1 MNSCFGGLDGQRFSP
16 LVKVAGVY
24 TTRGAP
30 GGGLGV
36 GGFPFFEFSLG
47 ENKENLKFSKAAFKI
62 RCRRPRSGQRLSQE
76 NLCPDLAL
84 VLRSNV
90 GGYSFK

>member
-1 MNSCFGGLDGQRFSP
+1 MNSCFGGLDGQRFSA
-16 LVKVAGVY
+16 LLKVEGIY

-30 GGGLGV
+30 GGGLG
-36 GGFPFFEFSLG
+36 GFSLG
-47 ENKENLKFSKAAFKI
+47 ENNENLKFSKAAFKI